1 MKEKG
6 MTMKEVR
13 DKYFGG
19 IDYLKIHT
27 CPCCG
32 HVFHDEGDD
41 EAENTL
47 LDERV
52 NKITGFWSEHRKE
65 SEE

>member
-1 MKEKG
+1 MSKADEK
-6 MTMKEVR
+6 MTLKQVR

-19 IDYLKIHT
+19 IDYTKIHT

-41 EAENTL
+41 EKENEL
-47 LDERV
+47 LDDKVR
-52 NKITGFWSEHRKE
+52 NMRFPKYDWRKE
-65 SEE
+65 